1 LPSSLPPRHRRRK
14 SSAPPSSA
22 GPGLAPLVRELRGR
36 RILVIADLVA
46 DEFVITGEP
55 RVSREAP
62 VLILRH
68 VETRVLP
75 GGGANAAANVA
86 ALGGVPVILG
96 EVGDDE
102 LGSQLVAQLAARGA
116 DVDRITRRP
125 GLATPRKTRFLA
137 GDRNVALQ
145 QVVRVDRIEM
155 PRRSPSEMR
164 RTRQAVQDA
173 LSNVDGV
180 LVSDYGLGFVTPEL
194 VAPACGRDTMIAL
207 DSRHRL
213 LDHRDVSV
221 ATPSEQELE
230 AALGTTFP
238 GPAELERGGREVLSH
253 LRSRA
258 LLLTRGSLGML
269 LFEPGRRTVRIPAF
283 GTGTVAD
290 VTGAGDTVI
299 ATLALALAAGASHED
314 AARLANAA
322 AGIKVTKMGTATVS
336 AAELSAALENG
347 DT

>member
-1 LPSSLPPRHRRRK
+1 LPSSPPRRRRN
-14 SSAPPSSA
+14 SSAPPSGA
-22 GPGLAPLVRELRGR
+22 RPTLVPIVRELRGR
-36 RILVIADLVA
+36 RILVVADLVA

-96 EVGDDE
+96 EVGDDDV
-102 LGSQLVAQLAARGA
+102 GAQLVGQLAARGA
-116 DVDRITRRP
+116 DVERIGRRP
-125 GLATPRKTRFLA
+125 GWATPRKTRFLA

-145 QVVRVDRIEM
+145 QVVRVDRVE
-155 PRRSPSEMR
+155 PLTRSPADVR
-164 RTRQAVQDA
+164 RAHQALRDS
-173 LSNVDGV
+173 LSDVDGV

-194 VAPACGRDTMIAL
+194 VAPAIGRASVVAL

-213 LDHRDVSV
+213 LDHRGVSV

-230 AALGTTFP
+230 AALGRTLA

-253 LRSRA
+253 LGLRA

-314 AARLANAA
+314 AARLANTA

-336 AAELSAALENG
+336 ATELAAALEKG